1 MFNVEPPAANQRPAH
16 YYSDKAKGYR
26 KVALGLERRAK
37 RAGKNSAE
45 YKRYIELLETALH
58 CSELARQIR
67 AQSALWFDT

>member
-1 MFNVEPPAANQRPAH
+1 MFNVEPPAANQRPAD

-45 YKRYIELLETALH
+45 FKRYIDLLDTANYYRQ
-58 CSELARQIR
+58 LARQIR
-67 AQSALWFDT
+67 A

>member
-1 MFNVEPPAANQRPAH
+1 MFNVEPPATNQRPAH

-45 YKRYIELLETALH
+45 FKRYIDLLDTANH
-58 CSELARQIR
+58 YGQLARQIR
-67 AQSALWFDT
+67 A